1 MRLRWSEFSH
11 EVNDE
16 RVRGS
21 GELVR
26 VYAAPTFVD
35 LELVEAAFR
44 AHQLPYVVRYKMRYM
59 EPSFAG
65 DELRMSHVLVPDSM
79 LADAQALLNS
89 LRLDQHREPSPRARF
104 DAVLDALGT
113 PQAQSLESVWAVDAE
128 EFGDWMA
135 SALPDLLER
144 LGADAVQSALHSLDH
159 PERRSQRDELLR
171 AVAMAPAMTRS
182 AISHALAGRPASD
195 PTSVWTSLRS
205 ASDPVGA

>member
-1 MRLRWSEFSH
+1 M
-11 EVNDE
+11 NDE
-16 RVRGS
+16 RARVS

-44 AHQLPYVVRYKMRYM
+44 AHRLPYVVRYKLRYM

-65 DELRMSHVLVPDSM
+65 DELRMSHVLVPESV
-79 LADAQALLNS
+79 LADAQALLS
-89 LRLDQHREPSPRARF
+89 TLRLGQQEETSPRDRF
-104 DAVLDALGT
+104 EAVLDALGT
-113 PQAQSLESVWAVDAE
+113 PQAQPLESVWAVDAE

-144 LGADAVQSALHSLDH
+144 LGAGAVQSALHPLDQ
-159 PERRSQRDELLR
+159 PERRLQREALLR

-182 AISHALAGRPASD
+182 AISEALIGGPALD
-195 PTSVWTSLRS
+195 PTSVWASLRS
-205 ASDPVGA
+205 ASDALRA